1 MFFSGYKSRNKSFL
15 QNVLYFSC
23 SSLSW
28 CVDFYL
34 LRLLQSWVLYSQHR
48 EGLGQHVSTTTA
60 SLHLLIILGIK
71 ASGYKPYPAV
81 LTFLTLLLS
90 YHFLDCRDHVL
101 FISLFP
107 VAMTILLKKKKSA
120 IISLTYLLRSECK
133 QKINNFQINWVGD
146 YVNFQHEINWSK
158 INWFSDLAF
167 ILI

>member
-1 MFFSGYKSRNKSFL
+1 MFFSGYKSGNNSFL

-28 CVDFYL
+28 CVDVYL

-60 SLHLLIILGIK
+60 SLHLLTILGIK

-107 VAMTILLKKKKSA
+107 VAMTILFKKKICHS
-120 IISLTYLLRSECK
+120 IINISVEVRIRTKDKQFPNQLSRRLLISSMRLTGVK
-133 QKINNFQINWVGD
+133 
-146 YVNFQHEINWSK
+146 
-158 INWFSDLAF
+158 
-167 ILI
+167 